1 MRILLAPDSYKEC
14 MDAACV
20 AAAMADAVRQVRP
33 DWETLEMPLADG
45 GEGTVSVLTRALGG
59 KRLSRTVTG
68 PLGQPVEAFY
78 GVAGD
83 VAILEVAA
91 ACGLSLVPPERRN
104 PLLTTTRGVGEL
116 LLAALEQGCRRI
128 LVGLGGSATCDGGEG
143 MLSVPG
149 LAERA
154 AGANIEVLCDVDT
167 PFVGPLG
174 AARVFGPQKGAT
186 PVQVEQLEERMVR
199 QAGRIRQE
207 TGIDITDVPGA
218 GAAGGLGGA
227 MLACLG
233 ARLVPGAD
241 TVMAFSGFDRAC
253 EGCDLIVTGEGKSD
267 SQTLAGKVPQAVLKK
282 AKSIPVALVSG
293 RIEDRGALSQA
304 GFRYL
309 AEATPRS
316 LPLQEAL
323 RTETA
328 RHNLQQAVSE
338 LISSLEGR

>member
-33 DWETLEMPLADG
+33 EWETVEMPLADG
-45 GEGTVSVLTRALGG
+45 GEGTVDVLVRALGG
-59 KRLSRTVTG
+59 QLLSRTVTG

-91 ACGLSLVPPERRN
+91 ACGLGLVPPERRN
-104 PLLTTTRGVGEL
+104 PLLTTTQGVGEL
-116 LLAALEQGCRRI
+116 LLAALEQGCRHI
-128 LVGLGGSATCDGGEG
+128 VIGLGGSATCDGGAG

-149 LAERA
+149 LVERA
-154 AGANIEVLCDVDT
+154 AEADIEVLCDVDT
-167 PFVGPLG
+167 PFIGPKG

-186 PVQVEQLEERMVR
+186 PEQIVILEERMVR
-199 QAGRIRQE
+199 QAGRILQE
-207 TGIDITDVPGA
+207 TGIDITGIPGA

-227 MLACLG
+227 LMASLG
-233 ARLVPGAD
+233 AELVPGAD
-241 TVMAFSGFDRAC
+241 KVMELSGFNHIL

-267 SQTLAGKVPQAVLKK
+267 SQTLAGKVPLAVLR
-282 AKSIPVALVSG
+282 KSKGIPVALISG
-293 RIEDRGALSQA
+293 RIEDLDALSQA

-338 LISSLEGR
+338 FISSLEGR

>member
-20 AAAMADAVRQVRP
+20 AAAMADAVRKVRP
-33 DWETLEMPLADG
+33 EWETVEMPLADG
-45 GEGTVSVLTRALGG
+45 GEGTVDVLVRALGG
-59 KRLSRTVTG
+59 KLFSRTVTG

-91 ACGLSLVPPERRN
+91 ACGLGLVPPDRRN
-104 PLLTTTRGVGEL
+104 PLLTTTQGVGEL
-116 LLAALEQGCRRI
+116 LLAALEQGCRHI
-128 LVGLGGSATCDGGEG
+128 VVGLGGSATCDGGAG

-149 LAERA
+149 LVERA
-154 AGANIEVLCDVDT
+154 AEADIEVLCDVDT
-167 PFVGPLG
+167 PFIGPKG

-186 PVQVEQLEERMVR
+186 PEQIVILEERMVR
-199 QAGRIRQE
+199 QAGRILKE
-207 TGIDITDVPGA
+207 TGIDITGIPGA

-227 MLACLG
+227 LMASLG
-233 ARLVPGAD
+233 AKLVPGAD
-241 TVMAFSGFDRAC
+241 KVMELSGFNHIL

-267 SQTLAGKVPQAVLKK
+267 SQTLAGKVPFAVLR
-282 AKSIPVALVSG
+282 KSKGIPVALISG
-293 RIEDRGALSQA
+293 RIEDRDALSQA

-338 LISSLEGR
+338 LISSLEGH